1 MRAYLLVL
9 VVAAAVTYLLTP
21 VALRFAL
28 RIHAFS
34 PVRAR
39 DVHTR
44 PTARLGGMAMFAGV
58 AASFAVASQMP
69 FLHGVFVQNH
79 AALSVLVAAFI
90 VCLLGVA
97 DDLWDLD
104 PLTKFAGQILAAGVM
119 AWQGVQ
125 LVTLPIGGLTVGSS
139 RMSLFL
145 SVFAVVATIN
155 AVNFVDGLDGLAA
168 GVVAIGGAAF
178 FVYTYLLARGSNPD
192 DYASLAT
199 MIVAALV
206 GVCLGFLPH
215 NFHPA
220 SIFMGDCGSMLIG
233 LMLAASAI
241 SVTGQVDPAIVS
253 QSQIVPAFM
262 PIILPVAVL
271 LLPFADLVMAVF
283 RRVRAGKSPFSAD
296 RLHLHHRLL
305 ALGHSHEQAV
315 LILYLW
321 AGVLAFGTVSL
332 AFFAWHWVVLGG
344 LVALVGCL
352 ALTFSP
358 VLRGRRPHA
367 G

>member
-21 VALRFAL
+21 VALRVAL
-28 RIHAFS
+28 RIHAFA

-39 DVHTR
+39 DVHTH
-44 PTARLGGMAMFAGV
+44 PMARLGGTAMFAGV
-58 AASFAVASQMP
+58 AVSFAVAGQMP
-69 FLHGVFVQNH
+69 FLHGVFAQNH
-79 AALSVLVAAFI
+79 AALAVLTAAFV
-90 VCLLGVA
+90 VCVLGVA

-145 SVFAVVATIN
+145 TVFAVVGTIN
-155 AVNFVDGLDGLAA
+155 AVNFIDGLDGLAA
-168 GVVAIGGAAF
+168 GVVAIGGMAF

-199 MIVAALV
+199 MIVAALI
-206 GVCLGFLPH
+206 GACLGFLPH

-220 SIFMGDCGSMLIG
+220 AIFMGDCGSMLIG

-241 SVTGQVDPAIVS
+241 SVTGQVDPTVVS
-253 QSQIVPAFM
+253 RSQIVPVFM

-271 LLPFADLVMAVF
+271 LLPLTDLVLAVV
-283 RRVRAGKSPFSAD
+283 RRVRAGTSPFSAD

-305 ALGHSHEQAV
+305 ALGHSHEEAV

-321 AGVLAFGTVSL
+321 AAVLSFGTVSL
-332 AFFAWHWVVLGG
+332 AFVPWWVVAVVGS
-344 LVALVGCL
+344 VALAGCL
-352 ALTFSP
+352 AATFWP
-358 VLRGRRPHA
+358 VVRGRGRHRV
-367 G
+367 